1 MFIEEIR
8 SILYEILIADDN
20 DGQDNIEPM
29 IRATQKMGV
38 SLSSAV
44 TREGGVRIFQLQNVV
59 HQKVIKGVVEA
70 LRVIDKMPLLPA
82 PIDVTEVEPLPEGED
97 QPKSLGEE
105 IEGAL
110 DNEVSYPTFLAM
122 VGRQFVHAAITR
134 HETNKE
140 TAEAIKISY
149 SKLMQVKRST
159 S

>member
-1 MFIEEIR
+1 MSIEKVRE
-8 SILYEILIADDN
+8 ILYDVLTAGDGDEQNEID
-20 DGQDNIEPM
+20 PV
-29 IRATQKMGV
+29 IRATQNMGV

-44 TREGGVRIFQLQNVV
+44 TKNGGVKIFQMQNVV
-59 HQKVIKGVVEA
+59 HQKVIKNVVEA
-70 LRVIDKMPLLPA
+70 LRMIDRLPQ
-82 PIDVTEVEPLPEGED
+82 LPEPIIVETFSEVED

-105 IEGAL
+105 IEEAL

-122 VGRQFVHAAITR
+122 VAKQFVHAAITR